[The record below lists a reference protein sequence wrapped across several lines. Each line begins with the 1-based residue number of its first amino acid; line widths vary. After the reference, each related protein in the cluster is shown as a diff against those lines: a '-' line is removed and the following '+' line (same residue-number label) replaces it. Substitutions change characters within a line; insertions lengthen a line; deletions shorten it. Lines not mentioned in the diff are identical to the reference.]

1 MSKECC
7 QTKLTLFQ
15 DHFQAY
21 REGAVE
27 KNLRMGGVTISTS
40 LLALFIEQR
49 SCTTSEVACHIFMLR
64 QALANVWMYLDW
76 TGKLITYTQVRSTPS
91 MTYNFG

>member
-1 MSKECC
+1 M
-7 QTKLTLFQ
+7 
-15 DHFQAY
+15 
-21 REGAVE
+21 
-27 KNLRMGGVTISTS
+27 GVTISTS

-49 SCTTSEVACHIFMLR
+49 SCTTSEVACRIFMLR

-76 TGKLITYTQVRSTPS
+76 TGELITYTQVRSTPS